1 MANIEIAQP
10 VHRLIP
16 SSFPPIATF
25 AACASLDDLDAVMEL
40 EGWTNDRLVAAR
52 IRRLPR
58 TQWVYGEPCASIVM
72 ASFLHARAGRFNDDD
87 LGAWYAS
94 SSIEAAIAEVA
105 HHALGEIMG
114 RGAVRGMRVYREY
127 LSELDGRY
135 EDLRDD
141 PSRPELDPNDHR
153 PGQILGIKARA
164 AAYTAAGPHGFVYPA
179 IRYADPDQWNVVAL
193 APRQIMRCRQS
204 RHFELHLEVGS
215 PVRARL
221 LST

>member
-1 MANIEIAQP
+1 MAGTAITQP

-25 AACASLDDLDAVMEL
+25 AACASLGDLDAVMEL
-40 EGWTNDRLVAAR
+40 EGWTNDRIVAAR
-52 IRRLPR
+52 IKRLPR
-58 TQWVYGEPCASIVM
+58 AQWVYGEPCASIVM
-72 ASFLHARAGRFNDDD
+72 ASFLHARAGRFNEGD

-94 SSIEAAIAEVA
+94 SGLEAAVAAVA

-114 RGAVRGMRVYREY
+114 RGAARGVRVYREY
-127 LSELDGRY
+127 LSELDGCY

-153 PGQILGIKARA
+153 AGQLWGAKARA

-179 IRYADPDQWNVVAL
+179 IRYADPGQWNVVAL
-193 APRQIMRCRQS
+193 APRQIVRCRQS
-204 RHFELHLEVGS
+204 RHFELHLEVGA
-215 PVRARL
+215 PVRVRL
-221 LST
+221 LSA